1 MPLALIVIGGV
12 FGVLGIGIP
21 PLLILGIIMIVIGF
35 YMQAKRNRER
45 REQHGQY

>member
-12 FGVLGIGIP
+12 FGVLDIGIP

-45 REQHGQY
+45 REAHGQY